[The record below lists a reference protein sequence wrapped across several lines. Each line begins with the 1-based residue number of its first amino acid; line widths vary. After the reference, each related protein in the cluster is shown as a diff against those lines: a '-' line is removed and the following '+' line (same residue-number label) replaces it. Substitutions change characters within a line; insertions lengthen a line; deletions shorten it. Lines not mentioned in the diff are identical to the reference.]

1 MTSKKVAS
9 CKARRVNDQ
18 MQCGHCGM
26 QWDYREERP
35 GPCSIEQ
42 HGHRV
47 LVDIRNTLA
56 EVDRPRIG
64 LMELMETPLQE
75 LPAFGHKA
83 RLMLTN
89 WRSHP
94 ELRYV
99 VLTKEDDPHG
109 PKTRYMFFGDFGT
122 PLIEVLRSM
131 SPAGS
136 ETMVKFH
143 DDVLAAKWEAR
154 LI

>member
-1 MTSKKVAS
+1 MTNKKVAS

-42 HGHRV
+42 HGHKA
-47 LVDIRNTLA
+47 LADIRNHLA
-56 EVDRPRIG
+56 EVDRPRFG
-64 LMELMETPLQE
+64 LLELPETPFQE
-75 LPAFGHKA
+75 LPAFGHTA
-83 RLMLTN
+83 RLLLTK
-89 WRSHP
+89 WRSLP
-94 ELRYV
+94 ELSYV
-99 VLTKEDDPHG
+99 VLIKEDAPND

-122 PLIEVLRSM
+122 PLVEVLRSM
-131 SPAGS
+131 SQAGS
-136 ETMVKFH
+136 ETMIKFH
-143 DDVLAAKWEAR
+143 DDVLAAKWKAR